1 MLNPKWICILNPCKF
16 CLWREGKIL
25 QHLSTW
31 AAEIIFS
38 QAHSKGMW
46 SNLVGMG
53 SKGPA
58 KSMSF
63 LWMSS
68 GLPGMGSRISGQR
81 SWKKIL
87 NPKKKSSKVTE
98 QQIVGGSRNDHSH
111 PLQLR
116 PWDATTIPSPGSCKS
131 NPRDQVP
138 NWAWYWCLPKV
149 VLMLHNFRVVGLFWP
164 TPKCFSHSEM
174 LLFC

>member
-16 CLWREGKIL
+16 CLWREGEIL

-81 SWKKIL
+81 SWKK
-87 NPKKKSSKVTE
+87 NPKPQKEVLESHRATDCWRLQEWSQSSPPTSAL
-98 QQIVGGSRNDHSH
+98 GRNHN
-111 PLQLR
+111 PQPRQLQVE
-116 PWDATTIPSPGSCKS
+116 SKGPG
-131 NPRDQVP
+131 PELGVI
-138 NWAWYWCLPKV
+138 L
-149 VLMLHNFRVVGLFWP
+149 VLAEGCTNASQF
-164 TPKCFSHSEM
+164 
-174 LLFC
+174 